1 VHADR
6 VGYRLDGPRLD
17 HRAAAE
23 LLSDGLMPGA
33 MQVPSGGQPI
43 VIMAD
48 GPTAGGYPKIA
59 AVVRPDLRLVAQARR
74 GDVVRFRAVEW
85 DEAHLAARQAAAA
98 LAALRFEPRVVP

>member
-6 VGYRLDGPRLD
+6 VGYRLDGPPVE
-17 HRAAAE
+17 HRSAAE

-33 MQVPSGGQPI
+33 VQVPSGGQPI

-59 AVVRPDLRLVAQARR
+59 AIVRPDLRLVAQARR
-74 GDVVRFRAVEW
+74 GDAVRFRAVAW
-85 DEAHLAARQAAAA
+85 DEAHIAARELAGR
-98 LAALRFEPRVVP
+98 LAALRLERAAD